1 MKHRIGAWLVRLGCL
16 CILVSLVFLTH
27 NIREEQQVEQATDT
41 ALTGVQ
47 QAIADGEG
55 EAETVTVDGE
65 QYLGYLSIP
74 DLNLTLPILS
84 TWDFNR
90 LKIAPCRYSGSLT
103 DGKLVI
109 AAHNYVRHFAK
120 LYTLKKGLPHRL
132 YRYSRSRISLHG
144 ASNPTIKADRRRTHG
159 FRRLGFNLVYLHIS
173 RKFACCCSLYTR
185 KIINREVE
193 NEIA

>member
-103 DGKLVI
+103 DCKLVI

-120 LYTLKKGLPHRL
+120 LYTLKKGCRIGFTDTAGRE
-132 YRYSRSRISLHG
+132 YRYTVQAIQRLK
-144 ASNPTIKADRRRTHG
+144 PTDGERMVSEDWDLTLFTCTYRG
-159 FRRLGFNLVYLHIS
+159 NLRVAV
-173 RKFACCCSLYTR
+173 RCTQEK
-185 KIINREVE
+185 
-193 NEIA
+193 

>member
-1 MKHRIGAWLVRLGCL
+1 MKHRIGTWFVRLGCL
-16 CILVSLVFLTH
+16 CILASLVFLTH
-27 NIREEQQVEQATDT
+27 NIQEEQQVEQATDA

-55 EAETVTVDGE
+55 DAETVTVDGE

-84 TWDFNR
+84 TWNFNQ

-120 LYTLKKGLPHRL
+120 LYTLKKGCRIGFTDTAGRE
-132 YRYSRSRISLHG
+132 YRTY
-144 ASNPTIKADRRRTHG
+144 G
-159 FRRLGFNLVYLHIS
+159 FRRLGFNPVYLHIS
-173 RKFACCCSLYTR
+173 RKFACCCSLHTR